1 MSPGPDYLFDLILGI
16 LALFFAVYLAVIFL
30 LAIIWRFR
38 ERSELASISQST
50 SVSVVVAYRN
60 EISNLPGFIAALS
73 AQTDFDG
80 NIELIAVNDHSD
92 DGGDVWMASQVFAR
106 GRMILIDAQGSG
118 KKAAIREGIEV
129 ASGELIVSCDAD
141 CVPGPEWIKTI
152 VTKYRQDDAD
162 MLAGP
167 VRMLPGDTLIG
178 QYDAIDYYSL
188 QVSSAAAIKAGFPVF
203 CSAANMAFRKS
214 AWEEAQDLMDG
225 QNYLSGD
232 DVFLLHAFKKLG
244 KRIVFISDPGAVVDT
259 FSSGSIA
266 TCFRQ
271 RVRWGGKSRGYKDVA
286 SIILTLTVFGANLFL
301 LVLLIPVI
309 TGSLPFWLLAASF
322 GIKAVTDYLLLSGG
336 KRVFK
341 VTLPFYRY
349 VLIAVIYP
357 FVLVLTASG
366 ALLLAEQWKK
376 KAVTSQSL

>member
-92 DGGDVWMASQVFAR
+92 DGGDAWMASQVFAR

-188 QVSSAAAIKAGFPVF
+188 QVSSAAHQGRLSGLLQCCKYGLQKV
-203 CSAANMAFRKS
+203 SLGR
-214 AWEEAQDLMDG
+214 AQDLMDG

-232 DVFLLHAFKKLG
+232 DVFLLHAFKNL
-244 KRIVFISDPGAVVDT
+244 
-259 FSSGSIA
+259 
-266 TCFRQ
+266 
-271 RVRWGGKSRGYKDVA
+271 
-286 SIILTLTVFGANLFL
+286 AN
-301 LVLLIPVI
+301 
-309 TGSLPFWLLAASF
+309 A
-322 GIKAVTDYLLLSGG
+322 
-336 KRVFK
+336 
-341 VTLPFYRY
+341 
-349 VLIAVIYP
+349 
-357 FVLVLTASG
+357 
-366 ALLLAEQWKK
+366 
-376 KAVTSQSL
+376 